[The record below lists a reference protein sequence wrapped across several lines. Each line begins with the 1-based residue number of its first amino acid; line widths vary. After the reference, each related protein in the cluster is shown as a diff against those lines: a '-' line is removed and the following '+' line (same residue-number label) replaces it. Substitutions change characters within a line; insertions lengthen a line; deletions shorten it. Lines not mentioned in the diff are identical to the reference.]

1 MKSHVALLL
10 VAFAP
15 VIVSGF
21 VGQNAP
27 RSFVGA
33 SSTSLSVGPLQKLTN
48 KKEYE
53 KTVQGL
59 MQTKGYTREQA
70 EKEYNKYLENP
81 TNYALEKVCI
91 RYVHVC
97 RSKDTTTAWKG
108 YRGILDLLSVLCSA
122 RTE

>member
-91 RYVHVC
+91 MFTCVDEKIR
-97 RSKDTTTAWKG
+97 RRPGKDTEEFSTYSRCYA
-108 YRGILDLLSVLCSA
+108 A
-122 RTE
+122 RTD